1 MTRKNSKK
9 NISKTF
15 RKEKMLRRFSR
26 IRFNP
31 AVRCM
36 AVSTSR
42 FSEQQPAQQQHEFQ
56 AETRKLLDIVAKS
69 LYSDK
74 EVFIR
79 ELISNASDALNK
91 RKFEQLRAG
100 EEPPALEISLNV
112 SKGNRSIIYVS

>member
-1 MTRKNSKK
+1 
-9 NISKTF
+9 
-15 RKEKMLRRFSR
+15 MLRRFSR

-36 AVSTSR
+36 AVSTRR

-112 SKGNRSIIYVS
+112 SKGNRSTIYESWCDRT